1 MRINGIWTILNSHG
15 LNNMWLPDETF
26 KSIIQ
31 HTPLISI
38 DLIVRNEK
46 GEVLLGKRVNAP
58 AKGYWFVLGGRVR
71 KNETLDDAFVR
82 LVREELG
89 IESGITRAD
98 AKFLGVYEHFYDDN
112 VFDDEISTHYVVLGY
127 ELTSVSEYIL
137 EPPLKQHMNYQFFE
151 EAKILKSENVNL
163 YTKKYFKITKSESF
177 NG

>member
-1 MRINGIWTILNSHG
+1 
-15 LNNMWLPDETF
+15 MWLPDETF

-58 AKGYWFVLGGRVR
+58 AKGYWFVPGGRVR

-89 IESGITRAD
+89 IESGVTRAD
-98 AKFLGVYEHFYDDN
+98 AKFLGVFEHFYDDN
-112 VFDDEISTHYVVLGY
+112 FFDDVIKTHYIVLAY
-127 ELTSVSEYIL
+127 SINSNTEIFFSNQHQYMKWLKNIDNEVHPYNLNYFYI
-137 EPPLKQHMNYQFFE
+137 
-151 EAKILKSENVNL
+151 
-163 YTKKYFKITKSESF
+163 
-177 NG
+177 

>member
-1 MRINGIWTILNSHG
+1 
-15 LNNMWLPDETF
+15 MWLSDETF

-38 DLIVRNEK
+38 DLIVRNEQ

-58 AKGYWFVLGGRVR
+58 AKGYWFVPGGRVR

-98 AKFLGVYEHFYDDN
+98 AKFLGVFEHFYDDC
-112 VFDDEISTHYVVLGY
+112 VFDNTISTHYIVLAY
-127 ELTSVSEYIL
+127 EIIFENIGEEVFFH
-137 EPPLKQHMNYQFFE
+137 QHEEIKWVESCEMTVHKYSINY
-151 EAKILKSENVNL
+151 LSG
-163 YTKKYFKITKSESF
+163 F
-177 NG
+177 NK

>member
-1 MRINGIWTILNSHG
+1 
-15 LNNMWLPDETF
+15 MWLPDETF

-38 DLIVRNEK
+38 DLIVRNEQ
-46 GEVLLGKRVNAP
+46 GHVLLGERVNAP
-58 AKGYWFVLGGRVR
+58 AKGYWFVPGGRVR

-98 AKFLGVYEHFYDDN
+98 AKFLGVFEHFYDDC
-112 VFDDEISTHYVVLGY
+112 VFDNEVSTHYVVLGC
-127 ELTSVSEYIL
+127 ELNLVSKYIL
-137 EPPLKQHMNYQFFE
+137 ELPLKQHVNYQFFQ

-163 YTKKYFKITKSESF
+163 YTKNYFKTSKSESF
-177 NG
+177 NE

>member
-1 MRINGIWTILNSHG
+1 
-15 LNNMWLPDETF
+15 MWLPDETF
-26 KSIIQ
+26 KSVIQ

-58 AKGYWFVLGGRVR
+58 AKGYWFVPGGRVR

-98 AKFLGVYEHFYDDN
+98 AKFLGVFEHFYDDC
-112 VFDDEISTHYVVLGY
+112 VYGDEVSTHYIVLGY
-127 ELTSVSEYIL
+127 EIKINSLKNLSFTQHFEYKLLNEDLLLID
-137 EPPLKQHMNYQFFE
+137 EF
-151 EAKILKSENVNL
+151 VNK
-163 YTKKYFKITKSESF
+163 YTKKYFINLKD
-177 NG
+177 